1 MAHPRA
7 IRTLPIVLTRTYRQ
21 NDSGSRAFG
30 IGSSHSYE
38 LFLVGDTNPYTFM
51 DLILP
56 DGERIHF
63 VRTTRTAAPTRST
76 TPWPP
81 TSAIAEEARVVLPNG
96 SVRSFRTGDSVIKD
110 VRP

>member
-1 MAHPRA
+1 MAYPRA

>member
-7 IRTLPIVLTRTYRQ
+7 IRTLPIVLTQTYRQ

-38 LFLVGDTNPYTFM
+38 RFLVGDTNPYTFM

-56 DGERIHF
+56 DGGRIHF
-63 VRTTRTAAPTRST
+63 VRTT
-76 TPWPP
+76 
-81 TSAIAEEARVVLPNG
+81 
-96 SVRSFRTGDSVIKD
+96 
-110 VRP
+110 

>member
-1 MAHPRA
+1 
-7 IRTLPIVLTRTYRQ
+7 VLTQTYRQ

-56 DGERIHF
+56 DGGRIHF
-63 VRTTRTAAPTRST
+63 VRTTRTATATRST
-76 TPWPP
+76 TPWPRNKRY
-81 TSAIAEEARVVLPNG
+81 AEEARVVLPNG
-96 SVRSFRTGDSVIKD
+96 SIRSFRTGDSVAQFIKD